1 MTSTPSTTS
10 PVPDRSLHLQCAC
23 TLLVA
28 VGAAYVSY
36 RHGREF
42 ALRFGA
48 DETTATLWPLIVDGL
63 LTMATIELWKAGHRY
78 RATGQW
84 KAWLSFTLG
93 IGLSLC
99 ANIASAPE
107 LNAFSI
113 AVAACPPLA
122 LLLSVELLNQALKRR
137 RAETTNGIIPESEES
152 DSTQAD
158 SAALGGAGQ
167 TMEIPEEAED
177 VPVLRTMVNN
187 VPGHSANSADA
198 APEPPYGEDDDP
210 LREEAYR
217 LDAEH
222 WNLYQRPISA
232 DTLRRKL
239 SIGSTRARALTRHI
253 RQHHQP
259 GAVLAAVDEHRSR
272 GGLSDPGA
280 AHAACTR

>member
-1 MTSTPSTTS
+1 M
-10 PVPDRSLHLQCAC
+10 QCAC

-36 RHGREF
+36 RHGRAF

-63 LTMATIELWKAGHRY
+63 LTLATVELWKAGHRH
-78 RATGQW
+78 RPAGRW

-137 RAETTNGIIPESEES
+137 RAEMTGETVQEPDDESASPQPHSTAPGQISQASVTSAGI
-152 DSTQAD
+152 
-158 SAALGGAGQ
+158 G
-167 TMEIPEEAED
+167 D
-177 VPVLRTMVNN
+177 VPVPCTAVNN
-187 VPGHSANSADA
+187 IPGHIAVGADA
-198 APEPPYGEDDDP
+198 VLEAPHGDDDDP
-210 LREEAYR
+210 LSEEAYR

-222 WNLYQRPISA
+222 WLLYQRPISA
-232 DTLRRKL
+232 DTLRREL
-239 SIGSTRARALTRHI
+239 SIGSTRARALTRQI
-253 RQHHQP
+253 RQHHQL
-259 GAVLAAVDEHRSR
+259 GAVPATM
-272 GGLSDPGA
+272 G
-280 AHAACTR
+280 

>member
-1 MTSTPSTTS
+1 MNGKPSTS
-10 PVPDRSLHLQCAC
+10 GPALDRSLRLQCAC

-48 DETTATLWPLIVDGL
+48 DTTTATLWPLIVDGL
-63 LTMATIELWKAGHRY
+63 LMMATIELWKTSNRHNA
-78 RATGQW
+78 ATGQW

-107 LNAFSI
+107 LNIFSI

-137 RAETTNGIIPESEES
+137 RAETTVETVHEPDPASPEPPHSTDS
-152 DSTQAD
+152 D
-158 SAALGGAGQ
+158 AASPSLEPPGK
-167 TMEIPEEAED
+167 AED
-177 VPVLRTMVNN
+177 VPTLRTVVNN
-187 VPGHSANSADA
+187 VPGHSASSADGSTESSHSA
-198 APEPPYGEDDDP
+198 DGDP
-210 LREEAYR
+210 LCEEAYR

-239 SIGSTRARALTRHI
+239 GIGSTRARALTHHI
-253 RQHHQP
+253 RRHRRP
-259 GAVLAAVDEHRSR
+259 GAGAVLAAVE
-272 GGLSDPGA
+272 
-280 AHAACTR
+280 

>member
-1 MTSTPSTTS
+1 MNNTPSAPS
-10 PVPDRSLHLQCAC
+10 LAPDRSLHLQCAC

-63 LTMATIELWKAGHRY
+63 LTMATIELWKTGHRH

-84 KAWLSFTLG
+84 KAWLSFALG

-137 RAETTNGIIPESEES
+137 RADTTSGTIPVPGEAGSVQPH
-152 DSTQAD
+152 STNRGEANQTLEAP
-158 SAALGGAGQ
+158 AGP
-167 TMEIPEEAED
+167 TD
-177 VPVLRTMVNN
+177 VPALRTVVNN
-187 VPGHSANSADA
+187 SPGHSTNSADA
-198 APEPPYGEDDDP
+198 DSEVPHDEDDDP
-210 LREEAYR
+210 LREEACR

-239 SIGSTRARALTRHI
+239 SIGSTRARTLTRHI
-253 RQHHQP
+253 RQHRQP
-259 GAVLAAVDEHRSR
+259 GAALAAVE
-272 GGLSDPGA
+272 
-280 AHAACTR
+280 

>member
-1 MTSTPSTTS
+1 MTSTPSPS
-10 PVPDRSLHLQCAC
+10 IPGPDRSLRLQCAC

-48 DETTATLWPLIVDGL
+48 DGTTATLWPLIVDGL
-63 LTMATIELWKAGHRY
+63 LTMATIELWKAGHRH
-78 RATGQW
+78 RPTGQW

-122 LLLSVELLNQALKRR
+122 LLLSVELLNQAIKRR
-137 RAETTNGIIPESEES
+137 RAEMTIENGPGSAEAGSALPAS
-152 DSTQAD
+152 ADSGGASQTLDALVEAERVPAFRTVVNNMPGHSTEAD
-158 SAALGGAGQ
+158 SA
-167 TMEIPEEAED
+167 E
-177 VPVLRTMVNN
+177 
-187 VPGHSANSADA
+187 
-198 APEPPYGEDDDP
+198 PYGEEGDP
-210 LREEAYR
+210 LCEEAYR

-239 SIGSTRARALTRHI
+239 SIGSKRARALTRNI
-253 RQHHQP
+253 RQHRQP
-259 GAVLAAVDEHRSR
+259 AAVLTAVE
-272 GGLSDPGA
+272 
-280 AHAACTR
+280 

>member
-1 MTSTPSTTS
+1 MTSTSSTASPS
-10 PVPDRSLHLQCAC
+10 PDRSLHLQCAC

-28 VGAAYVSY
+28 AGAAYVSY
-36 RHGREF
+36 RHGCAF

-63 LTMATIELWKAGHRY
+63 LTMATIELWKAGHRHC
-78 RATGQW
+78 ATGRW
-84 KAWLSFTLG
+84 KAWLSFALG

-137 RAETTNGIIPESEES
+137 RAETVRENVHESAPPQPS
-152 DSTQAD
+152 PAD
-158 SAALGGAGQ
+158 PSEVSSVLE
-167 TMEIPEEAED
+167 TPEEAEE
-177 VPVLRTMVNN
+177 VPALRTVVNN
-187 VPGHSANSADA
+187 APGHGASNADA
-198 APEPPYGEDDDP
+198 APGPPHGEDGDP
-210 LREEAYR
+210 LCEEAYR

-232 DTLRRKL
+232 DTLRRRL
-239 SIGSTRARALTRHI
+239 SIGSKRARALTRHI
-253 RQHHQP
+253 RQQRQP
-259 GAVLAAVDEHRSR
+259 GAVLAVVD
-272 GGLSDPGA
+272 
-280 AHAACTR
+280 

>member
-1 MTSTPSTTS
+1 M
-10 PVPDRSLHLQCAC
+10 
-23 TLLVA
+23 
-28 VGAAYVSY
+28 GAAYVSY

-78 RATGQW
+78 RATEQW

-107 LNAFSI
+107 LNAFSV

-137 RAETTNGIIPESEES
+137 RAETTNGIIPEAEEPN
-152 DSTQAD
+152 TAQPE
-158 SAALGGAGQ
+158 SAAPGGASQ
-167 TMEIPEEAED
+167 TLETSEEAED
-177 VPVLRTMVNN
+177 VPALRTVVTN
-187 VPGHSANSADA
+187 VPGHSSSTTDADLA
-198 APEPPYGEDDDP
+198 VSHGVDDDP
-210 LREEAYR
+210 LREEARR

-239 SIGSTRARALTRHI
+239 SIGSKRARVLTRHI
-253 RQHHQP
+253 RLHRQP
-259 GAVLAAVDEHRSR
+259 GTVLAA
-272 GGLSDPGA
+272 A
-280 AHAACTR
+280 Q